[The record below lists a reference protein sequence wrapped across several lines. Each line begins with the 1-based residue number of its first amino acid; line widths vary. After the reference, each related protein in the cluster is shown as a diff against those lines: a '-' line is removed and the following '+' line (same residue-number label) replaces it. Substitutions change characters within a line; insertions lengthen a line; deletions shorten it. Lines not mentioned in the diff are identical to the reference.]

1 MKKEKTPPEIPNL
14 SGEDL
19 LAMYRLMLFGR
30 HFTEEALGWYKEGRI
45 PHGLHPSVGQEAIGV
60 GACYGL
66 RPTDWVI
73 PSLRTTE
80 AFWTRGVP
88 LQMHLDTEIG
98 NAGSIS
104 RGKETSHHAGYPQ
117 YGIMSG
123 TAVVGGSIPVAVGAA
138 LALQMRGGEE
148 VVLSFFGDGA
158 ANRGDFHEALNLGA
172 ILNAPV
178 VFLCENNGYSQ
189 TVPISAAMKIENIAD
204 RALGYGIPGPIVDG
218 QDVEAVYEATQ
229 EAVCR
234 ARRGQGPTLLEL
246 KTCRFKPHHPFFEED
261 RPAEE
266 LEPWLR
272 RDPIQILAGR
282 LQARGLLTDSQIEA
296 MEEEIRIKL
305 EEAIERAEKTAFP
318 DPEEVFDQ
326 VYAEPLEEMGL

>member
-218 QDVEAVYEATQ
+218 QDVEDVYEATQ

-305 EEAIERAEKTAFP
+305 EEAIERAEKKAFP